1 MRKNVFSPI
10 TIKTPENE
18 REAEIQAEV
27 KELSKQREEYEY
39 TISEESIEE
48 KNGSETE
55 TPDGKLTTHQQ
66 ELADKVYTQLV
77 DEDYDAIIKNMDL
90 PENAVLTA
98 DNINNL
104 YAAMMDFKQTSK
116 KSKMNE
122 KFQNGCIMF
131 DYGYEGGESWTVGIL
146 ENRDT
151 PDGYKIILQG
161 LNSGHLQEE
170 YEETHLVLP
179 SGLADVKVNGVSI
192 DRFADDTYFNDAED
206 PKYDVSSYTAYRVV
220 FPLYRFTDYDI
231 SLRKNSDEFRNYN
244 LVVTAQSPFGEVKGL
259 ANDNNS
265 EIQLHLG
272 DSSADMCYT
281 QDSEEVKK
289 MLAELLQEVFD
300 CVSAGDFDIESYRSF
315 FAEGTDDQVI
325 TEQIESLAETAV
337 VATGENTHIK
347 NIDVGEITI
356 HEDDGTIGSPKTD
369 YAGQGKINV
378 SADISISYD
387 DTLTFDGSLNHRD
400 CRQSI
405 TCQVKG
411 DGNVMFS
418 DENSLAYLLNW
429 L

>member
-1 MRKNVFSPI
+1 MRKDVLTAILAIMVLSTVFSGCG
-10 TIKTPENE
+10 KK
-18 REAEIQAEV
+18 EI
-27 KELSKQREEYEY
+27 
-39 TISEESIEE
+39 EESPTTVEKTEE
-48 KNGSETE
+48 TGHKSDAENS
-55 TPDGKLTTHQQ
+55 DGKLTAHQQ
-66 ELADKVYTQLV
+66 ELADKVYQQLV
-77 DEDYDAIIKNMDL
+77 DEDYDAVIRNMDL

-146 ENRDT
+146 EDRDT
-151 PDGYKIILQG
+151 PDGYKVILQG

-170 YEETHLVLP
+170 YEETHLILP
-179 SGLADVKVNGVSI
+179 SGLTDVKVNGVSI

-265 EIQLHLG
+265 EIQLHIG

-289 MLAELLQEVFD
+289 MLAELLQGVFD
-300 CVSAGDFDIESYRSF
+300 CVSAGDFDIESYRGF

-325 TEQIESLAETAV
+325 TEQIESLVEVAV
-337 VATGENTHIK
+337 AVTDEDTHIK

-356 HEDDGTIGSPKTD
+356 HEDDGTIGSPKTY

-378 SADISISYD
+378 SADISVSYD
-387 DTLTFDGSLNHRD
+387 DTLTFDGNLNHRD

-411 DGNVMFS
+411 EENRLKFVRFS

>member
-1 MRKNVFSPI
+1 MRKNALTAILAIMVLSTVFSGCG
-10 TIKTPENE
+10 KKEN
-18 REAEIQAEV
+18 
-27 KELSKQREEYEY
+27 KENTVTAKETEE
-39 TISEESIEE
+39 TES
-48 KNGSETE
+48 GSETE
-55 TPDGKLTTHQQ
+55 SSDGKLTAHQQ
-66 ELADKVYTQLV
+66 ELADKVYKQLV
-77 DEDYDAIIKNMDL
+77 DEDYDAVIRNMDL

-146 ENRDT
+146 ENKDT
-151 PDGYKIILQG
+151 LDGYKVILQG

-179 SGLADVKVNGVSI
+179 SGLTDVKVNGVGI
-192 DRFADDTYFNDAED
+192 DQFADDTYFNDAED

-300 CVSAGDFDIESYRSF
+300 CVSAGDFNIESYRGF
-315 FAEGTDDQVI
+315 FVEGTDDQVI
-325 TEQIESLAETAV
+325 IEQIESLVEAAV
-337 VATGENTHIK
+337 AVTDEDTHIK

-356 HEDDGTIGSPKTD
+356 HEDDGTIGSPKTY
-369 YAGQGKINV
+369 YAGKGKINV
-378 SADISISYD
+378 SADISVSYD
-387 DTLTFDGSLNHRD
+387 DTLTFDGSSHHRD

-411 DGNVMFS
+411 DGNGLKFVMFS